1 MPSVL
6 ITGASR
12 GIGRATAIA
21 LAARG
26 HRVVAT
32 ARRIDTLSDLKVDTR
47 LALDVTDPDSVAA
60 AVAAAGD
67 IDAVVNNAGETFLAP
82 VENTPPDELLR
93 LLTLNTVGALRVTQA
108 VLPAMRRRGTGRVLF
123 ISSIAGRIT
132 LPMTAGYS
140 ATKWA
145 LEALAE
151 ALAVEVRHFGITIS
165 LLQPGAVASGALDN
179 PPVYLGADDPYLPM
193 AAQLGLDALPM
204 INVEEVANAVADT
217 IDHPQPPL
225 RIPVGAPAAQ
235 MLAARRAADDT
246 TPFLPMS
253 LNW

>member
-6 ITGASR
+6 ITGASK

-151 ALAVEVRHFGITIS
+151 GLAVEVGHFGITVS

-179 PPVYLGADDPYLPM
+179 PTVYLGADDPYLPM
-193 AAQLGLDALPM
+193 AAQLGLDVLPM
-204 INVEEVANAVADT
+204 ISVEEVANAVADT
-217 IDHPQPPL
+217 IGNPQPPL

-246 TPFLPMS
+246 TPFGPMP